1 MIISFS
7 SYIMM
12 DFLKTI
18 LSILVGFFFC
28 HKIKTIYFLWIKIV
42 SSIYPVSLVW
52 QTLILSW

>member
-18 LSILVGFFFC
+18 LSILVGFFFA
-28 HKIKTIYFLWIKIV
+28 IKLKQFTFYELKLC
-42 SSIYPVSLVW
+42 PVS
-52 QTLILSW
+52 TLCP

>member
-18 LSILVGFFFC
+18 LSILVGFFFFA
-28 HKIKTIYFLWIKIV
+28 IKLKQFTFYELKLC
-42 SSIYPVSLVW
+42 PVS
-52 QTLILSW
+52 TLCP